1 MLDAHG
7 RAIDYLRL
15 SVTDLC
21 DLRCIYCMPEAGV
34 PHLPHS
40 NILRVEECIDIAK
53 TAVELGIRKIRIT
66 GGEPLV
72 RRGILEICQG
82 IGALP
87 GLQELCIT
95 TNGRG
100 LVDYAVPLR
109 AAGVSRLNISLDT
122 LDPDKYRMLTRW
134 GQLQD
139 ALDGIHAAEAAGF
152 TKLKINAVLM
162 GGVNEDEIPALVE
175 LTRYKPYAVRFIEL
189 MPLGECAHWP
199 KARFIP
205 GERVLEACPGL
216 VPLPSQGVAERFQMP
231 GYAGTVGL
239 IRPLSHRFCGSCNR
253 IRVTADGMLKPCL
266 HSDQEIPL
274 RGLGPAER
282 RAAMEAGIL
291 QKPLRHHMEEGGS
304 ETKRTMN
311 KIGG

>member
-21 DLRCIYCMPEAGV
+21 DLRCIYCMPESGV

-100 LVDYAVPLR
+100 LADYAVPLR
-109 AAGVSRLNISLDT
+109 RRG
-122 LDPDKYRMLTRW
+122 Y
-134 GQLQD
+134 
-139 ALDGIHAAEAAGF
+139 
-152 TKLKINAVLM
+152 
-162 GGVNEDEIPALVE
+162 
-175 LTRYKPYAVRFIEL
+175 
-189 MPLGECAHWP
+189 
-199 KARFIP
+199 P
-205 GERVLEACPGL
+205 G
-216 VPLPSQGVAERFQMP
+216 
-231 GYAGTVGL
+231 
-239 IRPLSHRFCGSCNR
+239 
-253 IRVTADGMLKPCL
+253 
-266 HSDQEIPL
+266 
-274 RGLGPAER
+274 
-282 RAAMEAGIL
+282 
-291 QKPLRHHMEEGGS
+291 
-304 ETKRTMN
+304 
-311 KIGG
+311 

>member
-21 DLRCIYCMPEAGV
+21 DLRCIYCMPESGV

-134 GQLQD
+134 GQLQE
-139 ALDGIHAAEAAGF
+139 ALDGIQAAEAAGF
-152 TKLKINAVLM
+152 TKLKINAVCGPLHRADAS
-162 GGVNEDEIPALVE
+162 GGM
-175 LTRYKPYAVRFIEL
+175 R
-189 MPLGECAHWP
+189 PLAQGPVYPRGTGAGGLPGPCA
-199 KARFIP
+199 
-205 GERVLEACPGL
+205 
-216 VPLPSQGVAERFQMP
+216 PSQPRGSGAVP
-231 GYAGTVGL
+231 NAG
-239 IRPLSHRFCGSCNR
+239 
-253 IRVTADGMLKPCL
+253 
-266 HSDQEIPL
+266 L
-274 RGLGPAER
+274 RGNGGFDPPLEPPVLR
-282 RAAMEAGIL
+282 QL
-291 QKPLRHHMEEGGS
+291 QPDPGHGG
-304 ETKRTMN
+304 RDA
-311 KIGG
+311 

>member
-21 DLRCIYCMPEAGV
+21 DLRCIYCMPESGV

-72 RRGILEICQG
+72 RRGILEICQAS
-82 IGALP
+82 ALP

-100 LVDYAVPLR
+100 LADYAVPLR

-134 GQLQD
+134 GQLQE
-139 ALDGIHAAEAAGF
+139 ALDGIQAAEAAGF

-199 KARFIP
+199 RDRFIP

-253 IRVTADGMLKPCL
+253 IRVTADGMLKPCY
-266 HSDQEIPL
+266 IPI
-274 RGLGPAER
+274 RRSPCGAWGRRSAGPPWR
-282 RAAMEAGIL
+282 RASCKSPCATTWRRGAA
-291 QKPLRHHMEEGGS
+291 KPS
-304 ETKRTMN
+304 AP
-311 KIGG
+311 

>member
-21 DLRCIYCMPEAGV
+21 DLRCIYCMPESGV

-134 GQLQD
+134 GQLQE
-139 ALDGIHAAEAAGF
+139 ALDGIQAAEAAGF

-199 KARFIP
+199 KAGLSP
-205 GERVLEACPGL
+205 GNGCWRPARALCP
-216 VPLPSQGVAERFQMP
+216 F
-231 GYAGTVGL
+231 
-239 IRPLSHRFCGSCNR
+239 
-253 IRVTADGMLKPCL
+253 
-266 HSDQEIPL
+266 
-274 RGLGPAER
+274 PAK
-282 RAAMEAGIL
+282 G
-291 QKPLRHHMEEGGS
+291 
-304 ETKRTMN
+304 
-311 KIGG
+311 

>member
-21 DLRCIYCMPEAGV
+21 DLRCIYCMPESGV

-100 LVDYAVPLR
+100 LADYAVPLR

-134 GQLQD
+134 GQLQE
-139 ALDGIHAAEAAGF
+139 ALDGIQAAEAAGF

-189 MPLGECAHWP
+189 MPLGECAP
-199 KARFIP
+199 LAQGPVYPRGTGAGGLP
-205 GERVLEACPGL
+205 GPCA
-216 VPLPSQGVAERFQMP
+216 PSQPRGS
-231 GYAGTVGL
+231 GTVPNAG
-239 IRPLSHRFCGSCNR
+239 
-253 IRVTADGMLKPCL
+253 
-266 HSDQEIPL
+266 L
-274 RGLGPAER
+274 RGNGGFDPPLEPPVLR
-282 RAAMEAGIL
+282 QL
-291 QKPLRHHMEEGGS
+291 QPDPGHGG
-304 ETKRTMN
+304 RDA
-311 KIGG
+311 